1 MTCLKKNWRLHSAK
15 HVNYLVRD
23 HSYITSAWEGRFRKY
38 LFLLMFSTLLIEGMV
53 GGSEKV
59 QKFANIIHGW
69 SLIVSCSFVNPLRQ
83 LDPVIN

>member
-1 MTCLKKNWRLHSAK
+1 MFEKKLETSFSKTCELSCI
-15 HVNYLVRD
+15 VRN
-23 HSYITSAWEGRFRKY
+23 HSYITSAWEGGFRKY
-38 LFLLMFSTLLIEGMV
+38 LFLLMFSTVLTEGGV

>member
-1 MTCLKKNWRLHSAK
+1 M
-15 HVNYLVRD
+15 NYLVSLGTIHILHQPEKVGSENIFFAD
-23 HSYITSAWEGRFRKY
+23 VQYCIEAT
-38 LFLLMFSTLLIEGMV
+38 IEGGV

-59 QKFANIIHGW
+59 QNFANIIHGW